1 MATRSSA
8 SSARRRATPYGN
20 PIYDPIWKAAAEHGL
35 PVVVHTHFEGTGIAG
50 PVTAAGYPD
59 YYAEYHTLCGSGM
72 YGHFVS
78 ILCQASSSASPARR

>member
-1 MATRSSA
+1 M
-8 SSARRRATPYGN
+8 
-20 PIYDPIWKAAAEHGL
+20 
-35 PVVVHTHFEGTGIAG
+35 HTHFEGIGIAG

-78 ILCQASSSASPARR
+78 ILCHGIFERFPARR